1 MIRVR
6 EIRLSILN
14 DTEDALM
21 NKLTKILKVKKED
34 IISFE
39 IDKKSIDSR
48 DKNNILYVYNLDVN
62 VKNEDKVLEKV
73 DNKYVSKVNETKYE
87 FNVTGEEVITSRP
100 VIVGAGPAGLTLGY
114 ILSKY
119 GFKPIIIEKGK
130 RVEDRK
136 KDVYKFWEE
145 DILDINSNV
154 QFGEGGAGTFSDG
167 KLNFIPK
174 LGKSDLF
181 KYMSQSEAY
190 KIIDDTE
197 EIFTKFKMDSEVYP
211 SNMDEAKEIEKE
223 VAKTGARLLI
233 IKQKHLGSDKL
244 PLYIKDFTDYLEN
257 KGVSIYQNTDVV
269 DIVSKSKSEHDL
281 IMKTKTK
288 EEVITAKNVIV
299 APGRTGAKWIQELA
313 DKYQIPYT
321 SQSIEIGVRVEV
333 RKEILEDITNII
345 YDPTIFIKTDTYT
358 DEIRTF
364 CTNPGGYVTKENYY
378 GFICVN
384 GHSLKDVKS
393 MNSNFAFISKVGL
406 TEPAT
411 NTRLYGES
419 IARIANTLGDGKP
432 IVQTLRDLRKGRR
445 SDWKRI
451 NKGFIEPTL
460 KDCVAGD
467 LSLIL
472 PHRIITNILEGL
484 EKLDKIIP
492 GVNNDE
498 TLLYGPEIKFFSNE
512 ITTNNKFKLEDYDI
526 YFVGDGSGKAGNI
539 VTAAATGLI
548 AARDIL
554 ER

>member
-1 MIRVR
+1 M
-6 EIRLSILN
+6 
-14 DTEDALM
+14 
-21 NKLTKILKVKKED
+21 KK
-34 IISFE
+34 
-39 IDKKSIDSR
+39 
-48 DKNNILYVYNLDVN
+48 YDV
-62 VKNEDKVLEKV
+62 
-73 DNKYVSKVNETKYE
+73 
-87 FNVTGEEVITSRP
+87 
-100 VIVGAGPAGLTLGY
+100 VIVGAGPAGLFCAYELIENNSKLKVALIDRGRKADTRMCPMKVNGGKCLNCNPCQIMCGY
-114 ILSKY
+114 
-119 GFKPIIIEKGK
+119 
-130 RVEDRK
+130 
-136 KDVYKFWEE
+136 
-145 DILDINSNV
+145 
-154 QFGEGGAGTFSDG
+154 GGAGTFSDG

-211 SNMDEAKEIEKE
+211 SNMDEAESIKKE
-223 VAKTGARLLI
+223 VAKTGARLLV

-244 PLYIKDFTDYLEN
+244 PGYIKEFTDYLDN
-257 KGVSIYQNTDVV
+257 KGIDIYESTDVI
-269 DIVSKSKSEHDL
+269 DIVSKSKNEHEV
-281 IMKTKTK
+281 ICKNKK
-288 EEVITAKNVIV
+288 EEFTLSAKKVVV
-299 APGRTGAKWIQELA
+299 APGRTGAKWVQELA
-313 DKYQIPYT
+313 DKYKIPYT

-333 RKEILEDITNII
+333 RKEILEDITSVI

-364 CTNPGGYVTKENYY
+364 CTNPGGFVTKENYY

-384 GHSLKDVKS
+384 GHSLKDIKS
-393 MNSNFAFISKVGL
+393 PNSNFAFISKIGL
-406 TEPAT
+406 TEPVT

-419 IARIANTLGDGKP
+419 IARIANVLGDSKP
-432 IVQTLRDLRKGRR
+432 IVQSLRDLKKGRR

-467 LSLIL
+467 LALVL

-512 ITTNNKFKLEDYDI
+512 INTNNKFKLEDYDI
-526 YFVGDGSGKAGNI
+526 YFVGDGAGKAGNI

-554 ER
+554 ESK

>member
-1 MIRVR
+1 M
-6 EIRLSILN
+6 
-14 DTEDALM
+14 
-21 NKLTKILKVKKED
+21 KK
-34 IISFE
+34 
-39 IDKKSIDSR
+39 
-48 DKNNILYVYNLDVN
+48 YDVA
-62 VKNEDKVLEKV
+62 
-73 DNKYVSKVNETKYE
+73 
-87 FNVTGEEVITSRP
+87 
-100 VIVGAGPAGLTLGY
+100 IVGAGPAGLFCAYEL
-114 ILSKY
+114 
-119 GFKPIIIEKGK
+119 IEKNSKLKIALIDKGRRAETRMCPMKVNGGK
-130 RVEDRK
+130 CLNCNPCQIMSG
-136 KDVYKFWEE
+136 Y
-145 DILDINSNV
+145 
-154 QFGEGGAGTFSDG
+154 GGAGTFSDG

-174 LGKSDLF
+174 LGKS
-181 KYMSQSEAY
+181 EAY

-197 EIFTKFKMDSEVYP
+197 EIFTKVKMDSEIYP
-211 SNMDEAKEIEKE
+211 SNMDEAEQIKKE
-223 VAKTGARLLI
+223 VAKNGARLLL

-244 PLYIKDFTDYLEN
+244 PGYIKDFTDYLEN
-257 KGVSIYQNTDVV
+257 KGVDIYQNSDVL
-269 DIVSKSKSEHDL
+269 DIISKGKNEHEL
-281 IMKTKTK
+281 IIKNLKEKTTL
-288 EEVITAKNVIV
+288 ISKNVVV
-299 APGRTGAKWIQELA
+299 APGRTGAKWVQELA
-313 DKYQIPYT
+313 DKYNIPYT

-333 RKEILEDITNII
+333 RKEILEDITNVI

-384 GHSLKDVKS
+384 GHSLKEVKS
-393 MNSNFAFISKVGL
+393 PNSNFAFISKVGL
-406 TEPAT
+406 TEPVT

-419 IARIANTLGDGKP
+419 IARIANVLGDGKP
-432 IVQTLRDLRKGRR
+432 IVQSLRDLKKGRR

-467 LSLIL
+467 LALIL

-512 ITTNNKFKLEDYDI
+512 IDTNNKFKLEDYDI
-526 YFVGDGSGKAGNI
+526 YFIGDGSGKAGNI

-554 ER
+554 DRK